1 MPPELRKRKMLYGK
15 KIARVVISSE
25 ETLSNLNES
34 DAEEIE
40 QQTDTVERKNV
51 LSK

>member
-15 KIARVVISSE
+15 KIARVVLSSE
-25 ETLSNLNES
+25 ETSLNMNES
-34 DAEEIE
+34 DVEEIE
-40 QQTDTVERKNV
+40 QQTETVDRKNV